1 MLIVEVTNKPLD
13 EEFLSYLPYDL
24 FGWIEPSG
32 KLLLASKA
40 QERSSKTYYHEIM
53 IGEKG
58 FSSKESAF
66 HAGWVRWFVERNTLY
81 MQTIQPIS
89 EELIKRVIKGVKNI
103 EKVAQDPAKI
113 SHFQGPMAKSGQG
126 VFVMKYHLDAQDFHE
141 STDSLKLLVDRMKYN
156 LTPESK
162 EIW

>member
-58 FSSKESAF
+58 FSSKQAAF
-66 HAGWVRWFVERNTLY
+66 KEGWVRWLVERNTIY
-81 MQTIQPIS
+81 MESNQPVS
-89 EELIKRVIKGVKNI
+89 EQLIKTVQKGVKNI
-103 EKVAQDPAKI
+103 R
-113 SHFQGPMAKSGQG
+113 FG
-126 VFVMKYHLDAQDFHE
+126 
-141 STDSLKLLVDRMKYN
+141 
-156 LTPESK
+156 
-162 EIW
+162 